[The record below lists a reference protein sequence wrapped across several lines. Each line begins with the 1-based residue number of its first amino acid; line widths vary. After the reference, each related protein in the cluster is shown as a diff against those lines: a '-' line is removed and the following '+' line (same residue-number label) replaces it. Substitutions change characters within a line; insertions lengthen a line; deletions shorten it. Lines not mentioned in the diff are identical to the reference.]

1 MRTAGATHLSPENF
15 MRHVPPVNVIN
26 PAVFTSL
33 QYLTASDL
41 DLVLVQQHRRASI
54 VTVHLF
60 GEARL
65 SLSAKRYTGEIDRW
79 PSIERHCA
87 GLSRLPLNKPMA

>member
-1 MRTAGATHLSPENF
+1 MRTAGAAQFSPENF

-26 PAVFTSL
+26 PAIFTSL
-33 QYLTASDL
+33 QYLNGQRSGRD
-41 DLVLVQQHRRASI
+41 LVQQRRRASI

-79 PSIERHCA
+79 PLIESHRA
-87 GLSRLPLNKPMA
+87 GLSRLPLHKPMA